1 MIQVTDDA
9 RFVGQKSMK
18 HMKRFFQFVVFALA
32 LVVASQPLLVD
43 AVCPQQ
49 QCGGTPD
56 YSVHFDSMAIP
67 NLAMWHILT
76 SSQATQQVVFGEAGC
91 SYGPCWLQSD
101 SATLL
106 MATPP
111 ILKLASSKL
120 LMRVAQFSASPVV
133 NLAARSS
140 QDAVVG
146 AVPRHILF
154 QVFRI

>member
-1 MIQVTDDA
+1 
-9 RFVGQKSMK
+9 
-18 HMKRFFQFVVFALA
+18 MKRFFQFVVFALA

-120 LMRVAQFSASPVV
+120 LMRVPKTRSLGRSPGTSSS
-133 NLAARSS
+133 RSS
-140 QDAVVG
+140 EFKYLPAISAHVTALG
-146 AVPRHILF
+146 LTALEACFAPKPELCRRF
-154 QVFRI
+154 P